1 MRVST
6 FSRYSAIAI
15 GLFTLVFLGTM
26 QQVASSLAQSKTQLQ
41 NYQQLKTLT
50 SVNFYRTINQYLQNG
65 DATLLNKAD
74 EQLNDM
80 LLLTTKLTVSSLEL
94 DLNKKLKTL
103 KTDLKEKYRAMGKLS
118 ADPFALLKNNEQGLV
133 ALNSEL
139 HQYALT
145 SKLLTAEQKLTYFD
159 LNSKIANTLLT
170 IISTRENLF
179 LTDNINANNLH
190 KNIITLQGY
199 IQQLKQLPLLKVY
212 PESTDDEDDD
222 DLLLDDDEPTDL
234 SEEAINELSSL
245 ANRYQTELTN
255 TIKFANQTKTGFA
268 LLSKAVVQIE
278 QSVAVGEKEIN
289 QQQQQ
294 LNKLLTIVVIIL
306 LLFLIVFL
314 CANYWLMRS
323 VVLNPLR
330 RLRDSFVL
338 LVERGQVENIT
349 GIAASTELGQ
359 IASSFNELVNKIA
372 EEDKQKAQQLSLV
385 SNALK
390 TMENQA
396 DNILNSSQTTTEHLS
411 EVREIMVVLNT
422 VTQTVSDLS
431 QQVVTNAQ
439 ATQHAM
445 SESQQHVGQ
454 VLTASHTTNN
464 ATVSAKQSI
473 KTLGESVES
482 VSSIVDVISAIA
494 DQTNLLALNAAIE
507 AARAGEHG
515 RGFSVVADEVR
526 QLAGKTQESLQQVS
540 QSLTQLQHAS
550 SELTTNMLGIENAS
564 EQQKSISEQL
574 KDNAEQVLE
583 QALTSANISQQ
594 ALLHITEQQQKF
606 ISFEQAINNVSNEVN
621 NASDLAQNISS
632 DVVRQVNDINK
643 TLVVA

>member
-26 QQVASSLAQSKTQLQ
+26 QQVASSLSQSKVQLH

-74 EQLNDM
+74 DQLNDM
-80 LLLTTKLTVSSLEL
+80 LALTSKLTVSSLEL

-103 KTDLKEKYRAMGKLS
+103 KVDLKEKYRAMGKLS
-118 ADPFALLKNNEQGLV
+118 ADPYALLKNNEQGLV
-133 ALNSEL
+133 ALNTEL

-145 SKLLTAEQKLTYFD
+145 SKLLTDTQKLRYFD
-159 LNSKIANTLLT
+159 LNSKIANTLLA
-170 IISTRENLF
+170 IITTREQLF
-179 LTDNINANNLH
+179 LTDNINAKNLSD
-190 KNIITLQGY
+190 KIVTLQGY

-212 PESTDDEDDD
+212 PQSTDDEDD
-222 DLLLDDDEPTDL
+222 LLLGEDEPSDL
-234 SEEAINELSSL
+234 SEEDINELSSL
-245 ANRYQTELTN
+245 ANRYQTELAN
-255 TIKFANQTKTGFA
+255 TLKFADQTKAGFT
-268 LLSKAVVQIE
+268 LLSNAVDQIE
-278 QSVAVGEKEIN
+278 QSVAGGEKEIN

-338 LVERGQVENIT
+338 LVERGQVENIS

-359 IASSFNELVNKIA
+359 IASSFNELVNKLA

-411 EVREIMVVLNT
+411 EVREIMALLNT

-445 SESQQHVGQ
+445 SESQQHVSQ
-454 VLTASHTTNN
+454 VLTASHSTNN

-550 SELTTNMLGIENAS
+550 SELTTNMQGIENAS
-564 EQQKSISEQL
+564 EQQKSISQQL
-574 KDNAEQVLE
+574 KDNAEIVLE

-594 ALLHITEQQQKF
+594 ALLHITEQQEKF
-606 ISFEQAINNVSNEVN
+606 INFEQAINNVSNEVN
-621 NASDLAQNISS
+621 QASDLAQNISS
-632 DVVRQVNDINK
+632 DVVRQVNDINE